1 VTVGKTL
8 REISA
13 SSLNTVPLV
22 RCFVSRRGL
31 RLLVKVLADDQ
42 DYFSPLNFDAR
53 NVITGSVDG
62 LERPRYTSL

>member
-1 VTVGKTL
+1 
-8 REISA
+8 
-13 SSLNTVPLV
+13 
-22 RCFVSRRGL
+22 L

-62 LERPRYTSL
+62 LERPRYISL